1 MDLLYDIFL
10 YVTFILKISFYYNVF
25 FGLAWCKTSECYI
38 QCKLRRGRWVSQLE
52 KTRPRD
58 VSQLEKTRPRDVSQ
72 LEKTRPRDVSQ
83 LEKTRPRDVSQLEK
97 TRPRDVSQSEKT
109 RPRDVSQLEKSLR
122 HYLKLYNNRMTS
134 SIKTITLVLKV
145 LTYVILSNSLL
156 T

>member
-38 QCKLRRGRWVSQLE
+38 QCKLRRGRW
-52 KTRPRD
+52 